1 MINRHSLKAILEFV
15 DQKGLSEQTLVELRT
30 EFPDC
35 HFTYCMDD
43 DVIFSKAY
51 AETKEY
57 NVYLV
62 DSRAHCSTLTDDADV
77 ASGIVFGEVIP
88 DEDEEAA

>member
-1 MINRHSLKAILEFV
+1 MINRHALQSILDFV
-15 DQKGLSEQTLVELRT
+15 EQKGLSEATLVELRT
-30 EFPDC
+30 QFPDC

-51 AETKEY
+51 AETPEY

-62 DSRAHCSTLTDDADV
+62 DSRAHCSTLTNDADV
-77 ASGIVFGEVIP
+77 ASGVVFGEVIA
-88 DEDEEAA
+88 DDDAA

>member
-1 MINRHSLKAILEFV
+1 MINRHSLNAILDFV
-15 DQKGLSEQTLVELRT
+15 DQNGLSEQTLSELRG

-43 DVIFSKAY
+43 DVIFSQAY
-51 AETKEY
+51 AEKEAY

-62 DSRAHCSTLTDDADV
+62 DSRAHCSALTDDADV
-77 ASGIVFGEVIP
+77 ASGIVFAEVIV
-88 DEDEEAA
+88 DEAA